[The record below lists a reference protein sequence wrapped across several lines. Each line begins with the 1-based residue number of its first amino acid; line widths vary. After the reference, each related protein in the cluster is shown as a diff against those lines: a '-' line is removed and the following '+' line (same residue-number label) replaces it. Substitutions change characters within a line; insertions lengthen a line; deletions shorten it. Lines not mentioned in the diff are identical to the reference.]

1 MASPRLSRFTAQ
13 AFDATVYERA
23 NELREVGAG
32 MMLWPNATRVLKELG
47 LLERV
52 AALSGPNQHFLVR
65 SSAGTILMDIG
76 LGHFEVPALCTRRSD
91 LLDALIS
98 ALPTERVRLG
108 HDFGYLER
116 QKSSVGIH
124 FSNGVSVEH
133 DFLIGADGIRSRVRS
148 QLLGVHEPIY
158 PRLHRLAGIGASER
172 LCPGGANSETWG
184 RGKRFGILNTGA
196 DRFTWYATAN
206 TDPDHVDSREGRQR
220 ELLRMFAG
228 WHEPVESLIAGT
240 DEGAILKNGAYD
252 LPPLKRWG
260 HGRVMLLGDA
270 AHPCTPNLGL
280 GGCMAL
286 EDALVLANSFCKEAT
301 PELALRRYE
310 SLRRRRTRHVQQRS
324 LLMGSIGQW
333 ENRLVTGG
341 RQMVTRILP
350 ATIFE
355 RNLRRVY
362 SYAALGPYWWAQR
375 SWPLYLSWPKTNPRK
390 EYSIHSGAR
399 SQFMSENP
407 GCCLPLRTIT
417 RSMHQSPPAPSGNRR
432 PRTLSSLSK
441 PRK

>member
-1 MASPRLSRFTAQ
+1 MGHSRFNIGIIGGGIGGVA
-13 AFDATVYERA
+13 AAVALRGAGIDATVYERA

-52 AALSGPNQHFLVR
+52 AALSGPNRHFLVR
-65 SSAGTILMDIG
+65 SSAGTTLMNIG
-76 LGHFEVPALCTRRSD
+76 LGHFDVPALCTRRSD
-91 LLDALIS
+91 LLGALIS
-98 ALPTERVRLG
+98 ALPADRVHLG
-108 HDFGYLER
+108 HDFAHLER
-116 QKSSVGIH
+116 QESSVGIH

-148 QLLGVHEPIY
+148 QSLGVHEPVYRGYIVWRGLA
-158 PRLHRLAGIGASER
+158 RLRGSGPEGAS
-172 LCPGGANSETWG
+172 SETWG

-206 TDPDHVDSREGRQR
+206 TDADHVDSPEGRQR
-220 ELLRMFAG
+220 ELLQMFAG

-240 DEGAILKNGAYD
+240 EEGAILKNGAYD
-252 LPPLKRWG
+252 LAPLKRWG

-286 EDALVLANSFCKEAT
+286 EDALVLAKSFCREAT

-324 LLMGSIGQW
+324 LLMGHIGQW
-333 ENRLVTGG
+333 ENLLVAAG
-341 RQMVTRILP
+341 RQVMTGMLP
-350 ATIFE
+350 AKIFE

-362 SYAALGPYWWAQR
+362 SYAA
-375 SWPLYLSWPKTNPRK
+375 
-390 EYSIHSGAR
+390 
-399 SQFMSENP
+399 
-407 GCCLPLRTIT
+407 
-417 RSMHQSPPAPSGNRR
+417 
-432 PRTLSSLSK
+432 
-441 PRK
+441 

>member
-1 MASPRLSRFTAQ
+1 MGHSEFNIGIIGGGIGGVAAAVALHRAGIE
-13 AFDATVYERA
+13 ATVYERA

-52 AALSGPNQHFLVR
+52 SALSGPNQHFLVR
-65 SSAGTILMDIG
+65 SRTGTILMDIG
-76 LGHFEVPALCTRRSD
+76 LAHFDVPALCIRRSD

-98 ALPTERVRLG
+98 ALPAQRVRLG
-108 HDFGYLER
+108 HDFGYFER

-124 FSNGVSVEH
+124 FSNGVSMEH

-148 QLLGVHEPIY
+148 QLLGIREPVFRGYTIWRGLA
-158 PRLHRLAGIGASER
+158 RLTGAISK
-172 LCPGGANSETWG
+172 GSNSETWG
-184 RGKRFGILNTGA
+184 RGKRFGVLSTGG

-206 TDPDHVDSREGRQR
+206 TDPGHVDSPEGRQH
-220 ELLRMFAG
+220 ELLQMFAG
-228 WHEPVESLIAGT
+228 WHEPVEGLIARTDVGT
-240 DEGAILKNGAYD
+240 ILKNGAYD

-286 EDALVLANSFCKEAT
+286 EDALVLAKSFCREAT

-324 LLMGSIGQW
+324 LLMGNIGQW

-341 RQMVTRILP
+341 RQMVTCMLP
-350 ATIFE
+350 ARIFE

-362 SYAALGPYWWAQR
+362 SYAA
-375 SWPLYLSWPKTNPRK
+375 
-390 EYSIHSGAR
+390 
-399 SQFMSENP
+399 
-407 GCCLPLRTIT
+407 
-417 RSMHQSPPAPSGNRR
+417 
-432 PRTLSSLSK
+432 
-441 PRK
+441 

>member
-1 MASPRLSRFTAQ
+1 MCHSRFNIGIIGGGIGGVA
-13 AFDATVYERA
+13 AAVALRGAGIDATVYERA

-52 AALSGPNQHFLVR
+52 AALSGPNRHFLVR
-65 SSAGTILMDIG
+65 SSAGTTLMNIG
-76 LGHFEVPALCTRRSD
+76 LGHFDVPALCTRRSD
-91 LLDALIS
+91 LLGALIS
-98 ALPTERVRLG
+98 ALPADGVHLG
-108 HDFGYLER
+108 HDFAHLER
-116 QKSSVGIH
+116 QESSVGIH

-148 QLLGVHEPIY
+148 QSLGVHEPVYRGYIVWRGLA
-158 PRLHRLAGIGASER
+158 RLRGSGPEGAS
-172 LCPGGANSETWG
+172 SETWG

-206 TDPDHVDSREGRQR
+206 TDADHVDSPEGRQR
-220 ELLRMFAG
+220 ELLQMFAG

-240 DEGAILKNGAYD
+240 EEGAILKNGAYD
-252 LPPLKRWG
+252 LAPLKRWG

-286 EDALVLANSFCKEAT
+286 EDALVLAKSFCREAT

-324 LLMGSIGQW
+324 LLMGHIGQW
-333 ENRLVTGG
+333 ENLLVAAG
-341 RQMVTRILP
+341 RQVMTGMLP
-350 ATIFE
+350 AKIFE

-362 SYAALGPYWWAQR
+362 SYAA
-375 SWPLYLSWPKTNPRK
+375 
-390 EYSIHSGAR
+390 
-399 SQFMSENP
+399 
-407 GCCLPLRTIT
+407 
-417 RSMHQSPPAPSGNRR
+417 
-432 PRTLSSLSK
+432 
-441 PRK
+441 